1 MTKEFQMTNDEWR
14 FDARFVIRHSSFVI
28 LFSLLLA
35 CGSGARAAETNSN
48 LLVWHKAADRVDAN
62 IRGEPLWPLLEDVA
76 RQTGWH
82 IFVETGATR
91 NASVKFKE
99 LPSNDALRMLL
110 GKLNFA
116 LVPGTNGPARLYVF
130 TTRMENATQPV
141 RAPRGPPKHVP
152 NELLVKVKP
161 GTDMDALAK
170 AIGAKIIGRDDKLG
184 IYRLQFGDAAAT
196 DAALAQLKNNSDV
209 VAVDYNYYFDPP
221 PSPQLMANSSV
232 APLSLKLDPTS
243 DSSDPCHVTVG
254 LIDTP
259 LQSLGSQLDQFVVKS
274 IPVAGD
280 AKPDP
285 ANPTHATGMLY
296 NLLYSAS
303 QAGHG
308 SSSLRV
314 VAVDVYG
321 QNPMTTSWDV
331 ALGVQAAVNNGANVL
346 NMSLGSGGDSSVL
359 DSVIK
364 QAIAD
369 GIMVFAAAGNE
380 PVASATYP
388 AAIPGVNA
396 VTATQNGQIAPY
408 ADYGNFVSM
417 ALPGANVVYYNNQ
430 PYVYQGTSVSTAL
443 ATGVAAGTKGADCWS
458 WPQIQTAMQQKFA
471 VPAK

>member
-1 MTKEFQMTNDEWR
+1 MMNNEWQ
-14 FDARFVIRHSSFVI
+14 FSARFVIHHSSFVV

-35 CGSGARAAETNSN
+35 CGLGARAAETNSN
-48 LLVWHKAADRVDAN
+48 LLVWHKAADRVDAD
-62 IRGEPLWPLLEDVA
+62 IRGEPLWPLLENVA

-82 IFVETGATR
+82 IFVEPGAKR
-91 NASVKFKE
+91 NASAKFKN
-99 LPSNDALRMLL
+99 LPSDDALRMLL

-116 LVPGTNGPARLYVF
+116 LVPQTNGPTRLYVF
-130 TTRMENATQPV
+130 TTRMENATQAV
-141 RAPRGPPKHVP
+141 RASRAAPQHVP

-161 GTDMDALAK
+161 GTDIDALAK
-170 AIGAKIIGRDDKLG
+170 LLGAKIIGRDDKLG
-184 IYRLQFGDAAAT
+184 IYRLRFGDATAT

-209 VAVDYNYYFDPP
+209 LAVDYNYYFDPP
-221 PSPQLMANSSV
+221 STPQLAANPSV
-232 APLSLKLDPTS
+232 GPLSLKLDPTS

-259 LQSLGSQLDQFVVKS
+259 LQSLGSRLDQFVVKS

-280 AKPDP
+280 AKPDS

-303 QAGHG
+303 QAANG

-314 VAVDVYG
+314 VHVDVYG

-331 ALGVQAAVNNGANVL
+331 ALGVQAAVNNGANIL
-346 NMSLGSGGDSSVL
+346 NMSLGSGGDSAVL
-359 DSVIK
+359 DSVVK

-369 GIMVFAAAGNE
+369 GIIVFAAAGNE
-380 PVASATYP
+380 PVDSATYP

-396 VTATQNGQIAPY
+396 VTATQNGKIAPY
-408 ADYGNFVSM
+408 ADYGSFVSL
-417 ALPGANVVYYNNQ
+417 ALPGANLVYYGDQ
-430 PYVYQGTSVSTAL
+430 AYVFQGTSVSTAL

-458 WPQIQTAMQQKFA
+458 WSQIQSAMQQKFA
-471 VPAK
+471 VPK

>member
-1 MTKEFQMTNDEWR
+1 MR
-14 FDARFVIRHSSFVI
+14 CI
-28 LFSLLLA
+28 FSLLVAALCLNA
-35 CGSGARAAETNSN
+35 SAAETNV
-48 LLVWHKAADRVDAN
+48 LVWHNAAGRVDAD
-62 IRGEPLWPLLEDVA
+62 IHGEPLWPLLENVA
-76 RQTGWH
+76 RQTGWR

-91 NASVKFKE
+91 VASVKFKN
-99 LPSNDALRMLL
+99 LPSNDALKMLL

-116 LVPGTNGPARLYVF
+116 LVPGTNSPARLYVF

-141 RAPRGPPKHVP
+141 RASPSPPKHVP
-152 NELLVKVKP
+152 NVLLVRVKP

-170 AIGAKIIGRDDKLG
+170 MLGAKITGRDDALG
-184 IYRLQFGDAAAT
+184 IYRLQFGDATAT
-196 DAALAQLKNNSDV
+196 DAALGQLKNNSNVLD
-209 VAVDYNYYFDPP
+209 VDYNYTFDPP
-221 PSPQLMANSSV
+221 PTPQLLANSAIGPV
-232 APLSLKLDPTS
+232 SLTLNPTT

-259 LQSLGSQLDQFVVKS
+259 LQSLGPQLDQFVVKS

-285 ANPTHATGMLY
+285 SSPTHATGMLY
-296 NLLYSAS
+296 NMLYSAS

-346 NMSLGSGGDSSVL
+346 NMSLGSGGDSTVL
-359 DSVIK
+359 DAVVK

-369 GIMVFAAAGNE
+369 GVVVFAAAGNE
-380 PVASATYP
+380 PVNTATYP

-417 ALPGANVVYYNNQ
+417 ALPGANVVYYNGQ
-430 PYVYQGTSVSTAL
+430 PYVFQGTSVSTAL
-443 ATGVAAGTKGADCWS
+443 ATGVAAGTKGANCWP
-458 WPQIQTAMQQKFA
+458 WTQIQSAMQQQFA
-471 VPAK
+471 VPQK